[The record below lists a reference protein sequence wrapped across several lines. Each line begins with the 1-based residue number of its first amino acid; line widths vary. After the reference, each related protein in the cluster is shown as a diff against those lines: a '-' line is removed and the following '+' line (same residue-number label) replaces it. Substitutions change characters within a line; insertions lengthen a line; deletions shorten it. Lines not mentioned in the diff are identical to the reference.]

1 MSFSKSL
8 LINAAV
14 IAASLSPAAALAQG
28 SHGIAAVVNDD
39 IVTTYD
45 LQQRA
50 RFMMA
55 TTGVEPDE
63 ASQRRILQQAM
74 RNLVDEK
81 LQIQEAKKYDQ
92 TISDESVDRGV
103 QRLIA
108 RNGIDVNEF
117 AQRLAG
123 AGIGMGTLQDQIRA
137 EIAWQRIIGGL
148 YGSRIRIS
156 DAQIDETVNRLT
168 ANANKP
174 SYNVTEIYIE
184 ATQDIGGMEGA
195 MQGAEAMI
203 AQLQQGAPF
212 DVLARQFSSAATAA
226 QGGNVGWVREG
237 ELREELNSVI
247 TQMEKGAVAPPI
259 MVPGGVNVIGLVDKK
274 VSTSETFYTLN
285 SLNFG
290 TENESEIPAAR
301 TAIKNARNVAQS
313 CETLKD
319 DVAEIDGL
327 ITNSMG
333 EIKSSDLTDDIL
345 AILSNTNVGEIS
357 EPLETPNGLVSLMVC
372 ERDLR
377 GSDIPSREQ
386 VEDRLLN
393 QQEAQASR
401 RHLRNL
407 RRNATIVTR

>member
-1 MSFSKSL
+1 MSFSKL
-8 LINAAV
+8 LLVSACALGSALLPS
-14 IAASLSPAAALAQG
+14 IAQAQN

-63 ASQRRILQQAM
+63 AAQRRILQQAM

-92 TISDESVDRGV
+92 TISDDSVARGV
-103 QRLIA
+103 QNLIS

-117 AQRLAG
+117 AQRLAS
-123 AGIGMGTLQDQIRA
+123 AGINIATLQEQVRA

-156 DAQIDETVNRLT
+156 DAQIDETINRLS

-184 ATQDIGGMEGA
+184 ATPDIGGMEGA

-212 DVLARQFSSAATAA
+212 DVLARQFSSSATAA
-226 QGGNVGWVREG
+226 KGGEVGWVREG

-247 TQMEKGAVAPPI
+247 TQMDTGAVAPPI
-259 MVPGGVNVIGLVDKK
+259 PVPGGVYVIGLVDKR
-274 VSTSETFYTLN
+274 VSTSETFYKLS
-285 SLNFG
+285 SLNYA
-290 TENESEIPAAR
+290 TSDETDLPTAR
-301 TAIKNARNVAQS
+301 TAIKNARDAAKS
-313 CETLKD
+313 CDSLED
-319 DVAEIDGL
+319 DVANIEGL
-327 ITNSMG
+327 KANPMG

-345 AILSNTNVGEIS
+345 TILSNTNVGEIS

-372 ERDLR
+372 ERDIR
-377 GSDIPSREQ
+377 GSNIPSREQ
-386 VEDRLLN
+386 VEDRLLS